1 MYHCSGRPG
10 PNTFD
15 ALGALEQWVELGQ
28 APEAII
34 ATKYAND
41 AKDQGAVRTMPL
53 CSFPKQ
59 AHYAGKGDI
68 NRADSWSC
76 TENDDLLRVGEAGIR
91 AGLQPT
97 SKK

>member
-53 CSFPKQ
+53 AREISTGRIVGRVPKMTIFF
-59 AHYAGKGDI
+59 G
-68 NRADSWSC
+68 
-76 TENDDLLRVGEAGIR
+76 
-91 AGLQPT
+91 
-97 SKK
+97 